1 MLTSV
6 YGLLGEVTSGN
17 RVMTHCFFERY
28 KDTKM
33 NIVHENKENNFIHS
47 QIEESEYDV
56 TVGKASNYVT
66 LGISEYIL
74 HS

>member
-1 MLTSV
+1 
-6 YGLLGEVTSGN
+6 
-17 RVMTHCFFERY
+17 
-28 KDTKM
+28 M
-33 NIVHENKENNFIHS
+33 NIVHENKENKFIHS
-47 QIEESEYDV
+47 QFEESEYDV